1 MDAYFGRESEGA
13 KSGLD
18 AELDSYFGKEESKPQ
33 GGEGKE
39 GKKAKN
45 SKAAPASA
53 EDLDKELEAF
63 QAQRASAAE
72 A

>member
-1 MDAYFGRESEGA
+1 LEKQMDAYFGRESEGA

-33 GGEGKE
+33 GE